1 MDSSD
6 IQIHKRTSK
15 KYIYAEQDNE
25 YKTEVAVTFW
35 VGVKR
40 KNK

>member
-25 YKTEVAVTFW
+25 YKSRSSSHFLDWCE
-35 VGVKR
+35 KE
-40 KNK
+40 K